1 MTFTVFQKIQ
11 MLMLRLVS
19 FIFFVCSFAVSAK
32 FKELDK
38 GPSLVAP
45 PGIRSALLDLVNEAA
60 ELHKAIQAENDL
72 SLEIKIQKLQSKI
85 QSIYRKLPLMSHPQ
99 EKDHTFR
106 LLGVI
111 DERLEGLKI
120 QGKDNLNKKS
130 VKRLFSTIAELAK
143 AYHVKTASSGIF
155 YCSQDRSL
163 WLQSNGKP
171 KNPVNPHLKN
181 CGRRVW

>member
-1 MTFTVFQKIQ
+1 
-11 MLMLRLVS
+11 MLRIL
-19 FIFFVCSFAVSAK
+19 FFMLLVCSFTISAK
-32 FKELDK
+32 FKDIGK
-38 GPSLVAP
+38 GPHLAAP
-45 PGIRSALLDLVNEAA
+45 PDIHSDLLDLVSEAT
-60 ELHKAIQAENDL
+60 ELHKAIQKENSF

-85 QSIYRKLPLMSHPQ
+85 QSIYRKLPLISHPQ

-106 LLGVI
+106 LLGII

-120 QGKDNLNKKS
+120 QGKDNINKKS
-130 VKRLFSTIAELAK
+130 VKRLFGTIAELAK
-143 AYHVKTASSGIF
+143 VYHVKTASSGIF
-155 YCSQDRSL
+155 YCSQDRSI